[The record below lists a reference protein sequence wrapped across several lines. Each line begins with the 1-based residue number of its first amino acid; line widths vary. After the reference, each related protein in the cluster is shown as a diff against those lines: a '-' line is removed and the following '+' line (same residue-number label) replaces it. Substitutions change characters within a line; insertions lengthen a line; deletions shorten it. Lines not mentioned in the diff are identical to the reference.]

1 VILYNVNDSKSAV
14 NGNNNNSEHVN
25 GVSFQALTVEV
36 SLLLGCA
43 TALLGTW
50 YLMFQDSVVA
60 EHFWYIC
67 LLGSLVSVT
76 DSS

>member
-1 VILYNVNDSKSAV
+1 MSTYLKTEAN
-14 NGNNNNSEHVN
+14 
-25 GVSFQALTVEV
+25 
-36 SLLLGCA
+36 
-43 TALLGTW
+43 TACI
-50 YLMFQDSVVA
+50 VA